1 MAQDAVVTVAA
12 GGTWPELTDG
22 NVTAISFQVLGNDYI
37 LVQATTSAAPT
48 AGSVNGY
55 HYNAQMGAQN
65 VSLTDLW
72 PGVASADRV
81 FARTETGNPCDVK
94 VSHA

>member
-12 GGTWPELTDG
+12 GGTWTELTDG
-22 NVTAISFQVLGNDYI
+22 NVTAITFQVLGNDYI
-37 LVQATTSAAPT
+37 LVQATTGTAPT
-48 AGSVNGY
+48 ADTVNGF

-81 FARTETGNPCDVK
+81 FARTQTGNACDVK